1 MNLLVDIGN
10 TRIKWRCVSFTGMNA
25 CSGDLLSNVLT
36 LRSLEEAL
44 SCVGFEKIYLS
55 NVGHDSVVT
64 VFKDYAEKNNLKLHL
79 LEAQKSM
86 SGLSFAYDNI
96 GRLGV
101 DRCLA
106 MIGAFNGVGVL
117 VIDAGSAITADFIG
131 GQGEHYGGYI
141 LPGYEMSRSVLLGKT
156 AKVGVL
162 ADLGGVMPGQD
173 TESCVSNG
181 FTLLYSSLL
190 ERLLNMAQSMGIGR
204 YVVTGGDAKMF
215 KMLGIENLE
224 YYENLVLD
232 GLQKYSSSDEGMSGV
247 GL

>member
-1 MNLLVDIGN
+1 MNLLVDVGN
-10 TRIKWRCVSFTGMNA
+10 TRIKWRCISFAGL
-25 CSGDLLSNVLT
+25 CVGSGDFLSDVLT

-44 SCVGFEKIYLS
+44 PCQGFEKIYLS
-55 NVGHDSVVT
+55 NVGHNSVVSL
-64 VFKDYAEKNNLKLHL
+64 FKRYVEENNLQLCL
-79 LEAQKSM
+79 VEAQKNM
-86 SGLSFAYDNI
+86 RGLSFAYDDI

-117 VIDAGSAITADFIG
+117 VVDAGSAITADFIG
-131 GQGEHYGGYI
+131 GQGEHFGGYI

-162 ADLGGVMPGQD
+162 AALGGLSPGKN
-173 TESCVSNG
+173 TESCVNNG

-190 ERLLNMAQSMGIGR
+190 EGLLEKARSMGIDR
-204 YVVTGGDAKMF
+204 CVVTGGDAGMF
-215 KMLGIENLE
+215 KMLGVENFE

-232 GLQKYSSSDEGMSGV
+232 GLQKYLMDDDQVLGDN
-247 GL
+247 L

>member
-10 TRIKWRCVSFTGMNA
+10 TRIKWRCVSFSGMSVG
-25 CSGDLLSNVLT
+25 SGYLLSDVLT
-36 LRSLEEAL
+36 LRSLEEVL
-44 SCVGFEKIYLS
+44 SCVSFEKIYLS

-64 VFKDYAEKNNLKLHL
+64 VFKKYVTKNNLKLSL
-79 LEAQKSM
+79 VESQKSM
-86 SGLSFAYDNI
+86 CGLSFAYDDI

-106 MIGAFNGVGVL
+106 MIGAFDGGGVL

-131 GQGEHYGGYI
+131 DQGEHFGGYI

-162 ADLGGVMPGQD
+162 ADLGGLVPGQN
-173 TESCVSNG
+173 TESCVNNG
-181 FTLLYSSLL
+181 FTLLYRSLL
-190 ERLLNMAQSMGIGR
+190 EGLLDKARGIGISR
-204 YVVTGGDAKMF
+204 CVVTGGDARMF
-215 KMLGIENLE
+215 KMLGVEDFE

-232 GLQKYSSSDEGMSGV
+232 GLQKYASGDDLVSGV
-247 GL
+247 NL